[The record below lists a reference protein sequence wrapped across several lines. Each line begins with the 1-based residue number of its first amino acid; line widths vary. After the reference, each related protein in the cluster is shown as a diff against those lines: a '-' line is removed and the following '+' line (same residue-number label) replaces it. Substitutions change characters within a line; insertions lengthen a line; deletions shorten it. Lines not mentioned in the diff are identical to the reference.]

1 MQALDTNAGNRA
13 HLRSTRGSIR
23 QSNVVAFEDVYKTNS
38 KLVHRLCL
46 RMLRDP
52 IEAEDAAQEVFLRVL
67 LKLHT
72 FRGESA
78 LSSWLYRL
86 TTNIVLMRFRK
97 NTREQPAQR
106 MFLDDDSEPGS
117 QISKP
122 DLYLNG
128 AADRVDLQTAIELL
142 PGRTRAV
149 FVLHEIQGYA
159 HKEIAEHFG
168 YSIGNSKS
176 HLHKARRR
184 LRTLLMNNPHQP
196 VLRGAKLPSSQAA
209 SVNGRGARSARPV
222 DVRQ

>member
-1 MQALDTNAGNRA
+1 MQAADPNTGSRTLLSGNGGPLHQR
-13 HLRSTRGSIR
+13 TR
-23 QSNVVAFEDVYKTNS
+23 VAFEDVYKANCE
-38 KLVHRLCL
+38 LVRRLCL

-97 NTREQPAQR
+97 NSHEQASR
-106 MFLDDDSEPGS
+106 RIFLDDDSDLHS

-122 DLYLNG
+122 DLYLDG
-128 AADRVDLQTAIELL
+128 AADRVDLQVAIDLL
-142 PGRTRAV
+142 PRGTRAV

-159 HKEIAEHFG
+159 HKEIAEQFG

-176 HLHKARRR
+176 QLYKARRR
-184 LRTLLMNNPHQP
+184 LRTLLINNPEKPSLQ
-196 VLRGAKLPSSQAA
+196 GAKLKPSSLAA
-209 SVNGRGARSARPV
+209 SVGARGREVSDR
-222 DVRQ
+222 